1 MTFINCKIFK
11 KEVKKIQITRVQSD
25 FFLQRNIN
33 YYVLTKADDLKVFGT

>member
-25 FFLQRNIN
+25 FFCKGTSIIMYL
-33 YYVLTKADDLKVFGT
+33 LKLMI